1 METYQTL
8 LDLVKG
14 LEADVLKA
22 EAGNKAAQ
30 KRVRTSQTPIINAM
44 KALKAWSFELTKSA
58 TK

>member
-1 METYQTL
+1 MEVYQNL

-14 LEADVLKA
+14 LEADVYKA
-22 EAGNKAAQ
+22 EEGNKSAQ
-30 KRVRTSQTPIINAM
+30 KRVRVAQTPIINAM